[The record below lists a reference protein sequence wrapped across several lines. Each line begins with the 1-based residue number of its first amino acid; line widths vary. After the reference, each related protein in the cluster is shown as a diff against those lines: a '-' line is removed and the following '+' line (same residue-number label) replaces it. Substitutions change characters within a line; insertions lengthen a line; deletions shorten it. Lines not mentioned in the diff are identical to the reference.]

1 MEYSYIFDFDG
12 VLANTMEASY
22 KCYKKALEEVGV
34 PIIKEKYY
42 SQAGMTG
49 IEQIQY
55 FCELVGVKA
64 DYEAIYQRKRE
75 LYKEYLLEAEPIQ
88 CNIELSKCLRKQG
101 AKVAI
106 ASGSSG
112 KSVMPVVELL
122 QIEVDEIITAED
134 VAKGKPNPDLFL
146 KAGERLGNAPDKC
159 IVIEDSD
166 AGIQAAEA
174 AGMKAMRFYND
185 K

>member
-1 MEYSYIFDFDG
+1 M
-12 VLANTMEASY
+12 
-22 KCYKKALEEVGV
+22 
-34 PIIKEKYY
+34 
-42 SQAGMTG
+42 
-49 IEQIQY
+49 
-55 FCELVGVKA
+55 
-64 DYEAIYQRKRE
+64 
-75 LYKEYLLEAEPIQ
+75 
-88 CNIELSKCLRKQG
+88 
-101 AKVAI
+101 AI

>member
-34 PIIKEKYY
+34 PIIKEQYF

-49 IEQIQY
+49 IEQIRY
-55 FCELVGVKA
+55 FCELAGVET
-64 DYEAIYQRKRE
+64 DYQAIYQRKRE
-75 LYKEYLLEAEPIQ
+75 LYTEYLLETKPIQ

-106 ASGSSG
+106 ASGSSR
-112 KSVMPVVELL
+112 KSVLPVVKLL
-122 QIEVDEIITAED
+122 QIEVDEIVAAED
-134 VAKGKPNPDLFL
+134 VTKGKPNPDLFL
-146 KAGERLGNAPDKC
+146 KAGERLGNDPDKC
-159 IVIEDSD
+159 VVIEDSD
-166 AGIQAAEA
+166 AGIEAAKA
-174 AGMKAMRFYND
+174 AGMKALRFYNS
-185 K
+185 